1 MRGLFG
7 GALGVGLFLAVLGP
21 FGSYAAPLL
30 DRLIFWVATVL
41 LGTGLSVLAA
51 LLLPARWRQASL
63 PLYVLGATL
72 VLSPVQTL
80 GVRLLLPLI
89 APPDLVARF
98 SFWDSLPQAML
109 LMAVGTAASILFVRF
124 PRPQA
129 PESAAPISPLPPL
142 PPLPPVAAPFFDRL
156 PPALGRDLLCL
167 EMEDHYLRVHTTLGN
182 SLILL
187 RLRDAVA
194 ELRSV
199 PGAQVHKSWW
209 VARAAVTGAERGKSG
224 WELVLTDGRR
234 VPVGRSFRAALA
246 ADGWLPQGRTGE
258 ENSHA
263 PGVAEPPKTPSAASE
278 TTRPAS

>member
-1 MRGLFG
+1 M
-7 GALGVGLFLAVLGP
+7 LGP

-80 GVRLLLPLI
+80 GVRLLLPLV
-89 APPDLVARF
+89 APPDQIAHF
-98 SFWDSLPQAML
+98 SFWTSLPQAML
-109 LMAVGTAASILFVRF
+109 LMALGTAASILFVRLR
-124 PRPQA
+124 RPLV
-129 PESAAPISPLPPL
+129 PESATAITPPPPL
-142 PPLPPVAAPFFDRL
+142 PPATAPFFDRL
-156 PPALGRDLLCL
+156 PPALGRDLLYL
-167 EMEDHYLRVHTTLGN
+167 EMEDHYLRVHTTTGN

-209 VARAAVTGAERGKSG
+209 VARAAVTSAERGKSG

-258 ENSHA
+258 DNSHA
-263 PGVAEPPKTPSAASE
+263 SGVAEPAKNPSAPSE
-278 TTRPAS
+278 NARPLS

>member
-1 MRGLFG
+1 MELTPVKLRGLFG
-7 GALGVGLFLAVLGP
+7 GAVGVGLLLAVLGP
-21 FGSYAAPLL
+21 FGSYAAPLA
-30 DRLIFWVATVL
+30 DRAIFWVATVL
-41 LGTGLSVLAA
+41 LGTGLSVVAA
-51 LLLPARWRQASL
+51 LLLPTRWRQASL

-98 SFWDSLPQAML
+98 GFWDSLPQAML
-109 LMAVGTAASILFVRF
+109 LMAVGTTASILFVRGQQ
-124 PRPQA
+124 RPPA
-129 PESAAPISPLPPL
+129 EPTAPIVPRSPD
-142 PPLPPVAAPFFDRL
+142 APFFDRL
-156 PPALGRDLLCL
+156 PPALGRDILCL
-167 EMEDHYLRVHTTLGN
+167 EMEDHYLRVHTALGN

-209 VARAAVTGAERGKSG
+209 VARAAVIGTERGKSG
-224 WELVLTDGRR
+224 WELLLTDGRR

-246 ADGWLPQGRTGE
+246 ADGWLPQGRKDE
-258 ENSHA
+258 VED
-263 PGVAEPPKTPSAASE
+263 
-278 TTRPAS
+278 